1 MGKESL
7 SLESQEFGQNQVSDD
22 MLLSNSSFQQ
32 LSENTILLSGPYSL
46 KARELCQILSFFFSV
61 CQRPFFHLLRN
72 TSQTFP
78 NWQLAAC
85 GCSGAQLRKYSQEA
99 SSQEGPLEHSSHK
112 RKTVKRQWKEA
123 FCLFHLVFFSWPK
136 TVLLPFFSSET
147 TEVRWFYFWF
157 KKKSQ

>member
-136 TVLLPFFSSET
+136 TVLLPFSSET

-157 KKKSQ
+157 